1 MQKHADYL
9 GIMGLLPF
17 LCLPTFVLLQQI
29 SLFEAQGIFCYY
41 AAVILSFFGG
51 IHWYDA
57 LNRSKSVFQIYFA
70 MLPSIIAW
78 MAISFSYGV
87 FTMAVLAVSFGGIL
101 LYDFML
107 LHMTPA
113 YQRLRIILTG
123 IVTGCHLFMI
133 WLSI

>member
-17 LCLPTFVLLQQI
+17 LCLPVLVLLQQI
-29 SLFEAQGIFCYY
+29 SLFEAQGLFCYY

-57 LNRSKSVFQIYFA
+57 LNRSKSVLQLYVA

-78 MAISFSYGV
+78 ITISFSYGIW
-87 FTMAVLAVSFGGIL
+87 TLGVLSLSFGGIL
-101 LYDFML
+101 LFDFML
-107 LHMTPA
+107 LTMTPA
-113 YQRLRIILTG
+113 YQRMRIMLTG
-123 IVTGCHLFMI
+123 IVIGCHLFMI
-133 WLSI
+133 WLSV